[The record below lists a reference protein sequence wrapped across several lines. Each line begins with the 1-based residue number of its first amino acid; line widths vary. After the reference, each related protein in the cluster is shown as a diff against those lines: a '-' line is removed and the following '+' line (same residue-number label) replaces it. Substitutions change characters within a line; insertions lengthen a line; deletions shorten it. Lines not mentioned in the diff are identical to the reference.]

1 ETMIAGGDAPDL
13 INVEMNRLHYFVQA
27 TVIRDLTP
35 FMSAADRADLRSFF
49 PVAMAPFRQGE
60 RVYALPWGYVPFIV
74 FYNKNLF
81 DKYGV
86 PYPKEGWTWE
96 DYRQAAHRMT
106 HDLDGDGIPDEF
118 GASFAQWQEGYYCWI
133 YQNGG
138 RVLTPDRQRATFD
151 DRGVLQAVE

>member
-1 ETMIAGGDAPDL
+1 AVLWFYLERAPEHDRGKVVLRWVVNSQERDQVFARGAQRAFEARFPGIGIQFIKQDEGRKVETMIARGDPPDM

-81 DKYGV
+81 DRYGV
-86 PYPKEGWTWE
+86 PYPK
-96 DYRQAAHRMT
+96 
-106 HDLDGDGIPDEF
+106 
-118 GASFAQWQEGYYCWI
+118 
-133 YQNGG
+133 
-138 RVLTPDRQRATFD
+138 
-151 DRGVLQAVE
+151 